1 MFNNIIKCA
10 YYNNTIKIAGII
22 PEEFLNDTVNIF
34 KEALP
39 YIKCEIKSTIQHEGG
54 HRKDEESRNLDILQN
69 RKVLNF
75 DSFVD
80 KTRAEPIAE
89 KEEDNCG
96 SLYPHELSGE
106 TISVNLNQIFEEAKA
121 ASKINLNYKQ
131 DVKAG
136 TLAPEA
142 VGSYL
147 MQDMPKDIAIQN
159 TSSPNKYQGF
169 DGTLWID
176 VRKIVQPFLSTSEN
190 KESNPPTYQ
199 VDGVFNDQ
207 PGVSRIP
214 ATETATTAV
223 PSKSSVPAVPS
234 IGAR

>member
-10 YYNNTIKIAGII
+10 YYNNSIKIAGII
-22 PEEFLNDTVNIF
+22 PEEFLNENVNIY

-54 HRKDEESRNLDILQN
+54 HRKDEESRNSDIMQN
-69 RKVLNF
+69 KTVTNF

-80 KTRAEPIAE
+80 KNRAEPIAE
-89 KEEDNCG
+89 KEEDNCE

-106 TISVNLNQIFEEAKA
+106 TISVNLNQIFEEAKS

-131 DVKAG
+131 DIKAG

-159 TSSPNKYQGF
+159 TNSPNKYQGF
-169 DGTLWID
+169 DGTLWVD
-176 VRKIVQPFLSTSEN
+176 VRKIVKPFISSSSN
-190 KESNPPTYQ
+190 KESNPTTFQ
-199 VDGVFNDQ
+199 VDGIMNDQ
-207 PGVSRIP
+207 SGVSKIP
-214 ATETATTAV
+214 ATDTATTSV
-223 PSKSSVPAVPS
+223 PSKPSMPTVPA